1 MKTDGGVN
9 IGMGFGQGNGSPA
22 GLKIGANRDDPG
34 NARLHGPQDNV
45 LAVGIEVRK
54 IEVAVGVDKHSLI
67 NVPQEKGGERRVF
80 ACEQENKFFPLPKGR
95 R

>member
-34 NARLHGPQDNV
+34 NARLHGSRDDF
-45 LAVGIEVRK
+45 LAVGVEVRK
-54 IEVAVGVDKHSLI
+54 IEVAVGVDKHSAT
-67 NVPQEKGGERRVF
+67 NVPQEMGGERRVF
-80 ACEQENKFFPLPKGR
+80 ACEGGNKFFPRPKGR

>member
-9 IGMGFGQGNGSPA
+9 IGMGFGQGNGGPA

-34 NARLHGPQDNV
+34 NARLHGPQDDV
-45 LAVGIEVRK
+45 LTVGIEVRK
-54 IEVAVGVDKHSLI
+54 IEVAVGVDKHSPF

-80 ACEQENKFFPLPKGR
+80 AFERENNFFPRPKGR